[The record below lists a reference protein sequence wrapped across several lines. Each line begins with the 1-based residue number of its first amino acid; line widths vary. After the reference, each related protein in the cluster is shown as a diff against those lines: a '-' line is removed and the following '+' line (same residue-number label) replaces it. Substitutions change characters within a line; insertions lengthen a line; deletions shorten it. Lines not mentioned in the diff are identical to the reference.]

1 MISAFNGPE
10 AYALLSLWDINK
22 KCAGREDGL
31 LNVQL
36 IEVYIPDKHF
46 ESINE
51 KLQQYDHR
59 SYWISS
65 ESEERMLVRMLADT
79 SDVEEILNYLEGVSN
94 VVEGFE
100 TMLIPVQTYLSKET
114 INESVE
120 EEGEKQEAE
129 KAKLLRASR
138 HELMNAAEKNS
149 RISWNYSLLI
159 VLSAIVATVGIIKD
173 SEAVV
178 IGAMVIAPMI
188 GPVISIAFS
197 AILGDYKLLGK
208 SALSSLYSVLIVLA
222 ISILFGYVT
231 DAGMENSQ
239 YLDRTKVTLIDIP
252 LGVASGAAGALAFLN
267 RLSGNL
273 VGVMVA
279 VALLPPSVAL
289 GMSIGDGAFVSA
301 YGAFLLVTVNIMSI
315 ILAAVMIFSI
325 SGIRPVRWQ
334 EVQRANVSR
343 PLSIVFVSII
353 ILVLAIVILEGQKII

>member
-1 MISAFNGPE
+1 M
-10 AYALLSLWDINK
+10 
-22 KCAGREDGL
+22 
-31 LNVQL
+31 NVQL

-46 ESINE
+46 ESIND

-79 SDVEEILNYLEGVSN
+79 SDVEGILNYLEEVSN

-120 EEGEKQEAE
+120 EEERGQEKEEE

-159 VLSAIVATVGIIKD
+159 VLSAIVATVGIIKN

-343 PLSIVFVSII
+343 PLSIIFVSII
-353 ILVLAIVILEGQKII
+353 ILILAIVILEGQEII